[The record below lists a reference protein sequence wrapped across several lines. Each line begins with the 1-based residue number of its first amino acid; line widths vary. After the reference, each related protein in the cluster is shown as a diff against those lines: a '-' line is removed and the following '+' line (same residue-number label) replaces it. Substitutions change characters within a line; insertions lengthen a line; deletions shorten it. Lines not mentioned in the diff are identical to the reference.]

1 MTEVAG
7 LAVTKNIT
15 VCYYHVRQASQSKST
30 LGRNECVTSDKCHLS
45 FRYRFCFEQEIPWHS
60 GNYTVQIH
68 SEMRTGHDNN
78 IQSNALYRYVL
89 TTQINQTKAL

>member
-45 FRYRFCFEQEIPWHS
+45 FRYRFCFEQEIP
-60 GNYTVQIH
+60 
-68 SEMRTGHDNN
+68 
-78 IQSNALYRYVL
+78 
-89 TTQINQTKAL
+89 